1 MIFPKSKFSPG
12 LKILI
17 KMDVTS
23 ARQSNE
29 AQQATRSLCQGD
41 WNKQQLRILISQ
53 SVTRSFQLSTP
64 VLSLILTTQFEIV
77 FPFYLFQQSYSH
89 QCRLRSLPGASCLT
103 FCPGTPSAISSV
115 PSLVPPGSTRAP
127 VPQSRC
133 ALNVKEPGTRR
144 QLAPTPFT
152 RG

>member
-53 SVTRSFQLSTP
+53 SVTRSFQLSIP

-89 QCRLRSLPGASCLT
+89 QCRLRSSTPSPACLDDHLPHSPKIPFLT
-103 FCPGTPSAISSV
+103 FDVSP
-115 PSLVPPGSTRAP
+115 VPP
-127 VPQSRC
+127 
-133 ALNVKEPGTRR
+133 LI
-144 QLAPTPFT
+144 
-152 RG
+152 